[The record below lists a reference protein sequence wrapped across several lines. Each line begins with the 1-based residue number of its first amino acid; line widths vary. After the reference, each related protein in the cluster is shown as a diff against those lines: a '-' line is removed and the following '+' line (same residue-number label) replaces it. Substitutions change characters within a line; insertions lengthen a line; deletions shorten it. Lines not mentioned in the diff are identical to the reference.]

1 MARLASALALAA
13 AAALA
18 PVAASA
24 QTLVA
29 GCSVTVASDPPR
41 RVLTCAAGL
50 VIEAE
55 AAAVL
60 SLSSGTATQ
69 PPRRATVR
77 RGAVYVTAQ
86 PGAGGFQIRT
96 PHAIASVRGTEY
108 AVDVAAGTTAVF
120 VREGRVSVT
129 EAAAPGGV
137 TLGPGEGVDVAPGQ
151 PLAVRTWGVAR
162 RDALLARFG
171 R

>member
-1 MARLASALALAA
+1 MRRGLTTIFLLLASAVAVAPAA
-13 AAALA
+13 A
-18 PVAASA
+18 
-24 QTLVA
+24 QTVA
-29 GCSVTVASDPPR
+29 GCSVRAATDPPR
-41 RVLTCAAGL
+41 QVFACAAGL

-55 AAAVL
+55 AGAML
-60 SLSSGTATQ
+60 SLSAGSDTQ
-69 PPRRATVR
+69 PPRRATVQ
-77 RGAVYVTAQ
+77 RGAVYVTAS

-108 AVDVAAGTTAVF
+108 AVDVVPGATAVF

-129 EAAAPGGV
+129 ETSEPGGV
-137 TLGPGEGVDVAPGQ
+137 TLGPGQGVDVAPGQ
-151 PLAVRTWGVAR
+151 PLVVRIWPAAR